1 VSPANIARS
10 ISVLFNEPQPNP
22 FSRCRCVT
30 SLRNILVNLIYGLSF
45 RENQGNRSRQLPSH
59 FMNLRTPEQ
68 TPSPFRLGSCI
79 RSGIVSPKTLNWN
92 EFAAWS
98 AWYYFVLIFI
108 LPTGSSSGM
117 RIEASFREPLP
128 MDKWD
133 SRFCELVK
141 FVSEWSKDPNAKVG
155 AVVFA
160 KRGGDVSIGYNG
172 FPMGVEDSA
181 ERLNDQEMKLEIV
194 VHAEQNALIAAG
206 SRTTGS
212 TLYVWGKPVCARCAG
227 LIIQARVR
235 RVVAPSP
242 ETVGVESKWYN
253 TGEIAHQ
260 MLAEAGIEV
269 DFYSDSMSKRCAS
282 KC

>member
-1 VSPANIARS
+1 
-10 ISVLFNEPQPNP
+10 
-22 FSRCRCVT
+22 
-30 SLRNILVNLIYGLSF
+30 
-45 RENQGNRSRQLPSH
+45 
-59 FMNLRTPEQ
+59 
-68 TPSPFRLGSCI
+68 
-79 RSGIVSPKTLNWN
+79 
-92 EFAAWS
+92 
-98 AWYYFVLIFI
+98 
-108 LPTGSSSGM
+108 
-117 RIEASFREPLP
+117 
-128 MDKWD
+128 
-133 SRFCELVK
+133 
-141 FVSEWSKDPNAKVG
+141 
-155 AVVFA
+155 
-160 KRGGDVSIGYNG
+160 
-172 FPMGVEDSA
+172 MGVEDSA

-253 TGEIAHQ
+253 TGKIAHQ

-269 DFYSDSMSKRCAS
+269 DFYSDSMSEGCAS